1 MPDTIGLGLRMRVY
15 VDRDHAGDSVTRQ
28 PITGFIVLLDELLHV
43 KHVTLEAIVFA
54 MNQSV
59 EYVWGICYRICMFGI
74 PLEEPTSVY
83 GNNQSVISKNILPAS
98 TLKNKS
104 NPIDFNFVQEGCA
117 RDEWR
122 EMYVNTHEN
131 HTDLLKKPL
140 PSGDKRWRFVRRF
153 LYLV

>member
-1 MPDTIGLGLRMRVY
+1 
-15 VDRDHAGDSVTRQ
+15 
-28 PITGFIVLLDELLHV
+28 
-43 KHVTLEAIVFA
+43 
-54 MNQSV
+54 
-59 EYVWGICYRICMFGI
+59 MFGI

-104 NPIDFNFVQEGCA
+104 NPIDFNFVQVGCA